1 MEAKVANIESNK
13 VEILDP
19 ETILDDALLVLNPL
33 LPPSIFNAFDYQD
46 LMGLLRKTFMLLQS
60 KARKD

>member
-46 LMGLLRKTFMLLQS
+46 LMGLLRKTVMLLQS
-60 KARKD
+60 KARKY

>member
-46 LMGLLRKTFMLLQS
+46 LMWLLRKTFMLLQS
-60 KARKD
+60 KARKY

>member
-1 MEAKVANIESNK
+1 MEAKVANIETNK

-60 KARKD
+60 KARKY

>member
-1 MEAKVANIESNK
+1 MEAKVANIETNK

-46 LMGLLRKTFMLLQS
+46 LMWLLRKTFMLLQS
-60 KARKD
+60 KARKY

>member
-13 VEILDP
+13 VEIFDP

-33 LPPSIFNAFDYQD
+33 PPPSIFNAFDYQD

>member
-46 LMGLLRKTFMLLQS
+46 LMELLRKTFMLLQS

>member
-46 LMGLLRKTFMLLQS
+46 LMGLLRKTFMLLES

>member
-1 MEAKVANIESNK
+1 

-46 LMGLLRKTFMLLQS
+46 LM
-60 KARKD
+60 

>member
-60 KARKD
+60 KARKY

>member
-13 VEILDP
+13 VEIFDP
-19 ETILDDALLVLNPL
+19 EAILDDTLLVLNPL
-33 LPPSIFNAFDYQD
+33 LPPSIFNAFDCQD